1 MKHFLTIIALA
12 LSITLKAQQVDPN
25 FEKGLIKFNQN
36 DFQASVE
43 LFTKS
48 IKQSPTNLAYY
59 KRAKA
64 YQRLG
69 SYDAALNDINQIL
82 LKEPLNKEA
91 IDSKTLLYYLKD
103 DYKSM
108 ADNIKRNINNGI
120 ETEHNSRFYLAIA
133 YEELGKTD
141 SSSILLELHLK
152 QKPDDVDALSYR
164 SGLSIVKLEFDSALA
179 DLDKIIKL
187 DTTYK
192 DAYFSRGFAKT
203 LMGQYS
209 VALPDL
215 DKAEKLGFEDLTL
228 IFETRGD
235 AYKELGDSLK
245 AASEYD
251 KALNQANGPDYE
263 LMIKRAKLAYY
274 QFDDNQTAFDLM
286 TRVIQGSKELTAEV
300 YYIRACSARELKKL
314 EQSEADFKKYAEL
327 APKSRAHYIQWAYLK
342 AEQMDWPKVMEYS
355 NEYLKGQKV
364 PSFGKSVALS
374 LIGKALYEQKSIIE
388 ATKTLE
394 EALKLDDENPD
405 AHFWLAKIFIELN
418 KADEAC
424 EHFVK
429 AYELGH
435 LAAKDELMNH
445 CDYAEDDFEE

>member
-1 MKHFLTIIALA
+1 MKHLLTVIALA
-12 LSITLKAQQVDPN
+12 LCISLKAQQNDPN

-48 IKQSPTNLAYY
+48 IKQSPTTLAYY

-192 DAYFSRGFAKT
+192 DAYFSRGFVKT
-203 LMGQYS
+203 LMGQYN

-215 DKAEKLGFEDLTL
+215 DKAEKLGFEDLIL

-245 AASEYD
+245 AANEYD
-251 KALNQANGPDYE
+251 KAINQANEPDYD

-274 QFDDNQTAFDLM
+274 QLDDDQTAFDLM
-286 TRVIQGSKELTAEV
+286 TKVIQGSKDPLPEV
-300 YYIRACSARELKKL
+300 YYIRACSARELNKL
-314 EQSEADFKKYAEL
+314 DQSEADFKKYAEL

-342 AEQMDWPKVMEYS
+342 AEQKDWQKVIEYS

-364 PSFGKSVALS
+364 PGFAKSVALS

-405 AHFWLAKIFIELN
+405 AHFWLAKILIELN

-435 LAAKDELMNH
+435 LAAKEELIVN
-445 CDYAEDDFEE
+445 CDYTEDDFEE